1 MAITAGGIGSGLD
14 IEGLVSQLVAAEGQP
29 ALFRLDTKEA
39 RLQAD
44 LSAFG
49 TLKGAL
55 SKFQDSVTA
64 LNDLEDF
71 QARKA
76 TSSNTELFSASV
88 DTTAVAASYDIEVI
102 QLAEAEKRRSGD
114 FATDA
119 TVVGTG
125 TLDISLG
132 ADTFQL
138 TIDGTNNTLA
148 GIRDAI
154 NDDAD
159 NPGVAASIINVDD
172 GVGGTV
178 ARLILTSDTVGET
191 NTIGIVVD
199 DDDLTDADTSGLSQ
213 LATANL
219 TTIQAAQDAKIEVD
233 GQVATRSSN
242 NFSDVIAGV
251 SFNLKKAE
259 PATIE
264 TLTVELDK
272 NNVTSKVSSFVEA
285 YNSLVDIMK
294 ELSAFDAE
302 SGVAGGLQG
311 DSALRSVQSQ
321 LRQSI
326 TSSVAGLD
334 FGTLAEIGVTT
345 NDAGHLEVDSDKLD
359 DVMTADF
366 TTVSQIFASENGLA
380 NSLDVLLERYIA
392 NDGILNARTEGIQT
406 RIESISD
413 DRERLDRR
421 LTALDSRYRAQ
432 FTAMDVLVGQL
443 QALGGY
449 LTQQLANLPK
459 PNSINSN

>member
-14 IEGLVSQLVAAEGQP
+14 VEGLVSQLVAAEGQP
-29 ALFRLDTKEA
+29 ALLRLGTKEA

-44 LSAFG
+44 LSAYG
-49 TLKGAL
+49 TLKSAL
-55 SKFQDSVTA
+55 STFQDSVQA
-64 LNDLEDF
+64 LNDLESF

-76 TSSNTELFSASV
+76 TSSNVDLFSATA
-88 DTTAVAASYDIEVI
+88 DTTAVAASYDIEVL

-132 ADTFQL
+132 TDTFQL

-154 NDDAD
+154 NAASD

-178 ARLILTSDTVGET
+178 ARLVLTGDTVGAT

-199 DDDLTDADTSGLSQ
+199 DDDLSDADTSGLSQ

-219 TTIQAAQDAKIEVD
+219 TTLQAAQDAKIEVD
-233 GQVATRSSN
+233 GQAATRGSN
-242 NFSDVIAGV
+242 SFSDIITGV
-251 SFNLKKAE
+251 SFSLTKAE
-259 PATIE
+259 VGTVE
-264 TLTVELDK
+264 TLTIDLNKDS
-272 NNVTSKVSSFVEA
+272 VTAKVNSFVSN
-285 YNSLVDIMK
+285 YNSLIDTINA
-294 ELSAFDAE
+294 LSAYDADT
-302 SGVAGGLQG
+302 GAAGALLG

-321 LRQSI
+321 LRQTI
-326 TSSVAGLD
+326 TASVSGLD
-334 FGTLAEIGVTT
+334 LGTLAEIGVTT
-345 NDAGHLEVDSDKLD
+345 DENGKLTVDSTALD
-359 DVMTADF
+359 EVMTSDF
-366 TTVSQIFASENGLA
+366 TTVSQLFASDTGLA
-380 NSLDVLLERYIA
+380 NTLDTLLERYVA
-392 NDGILNARTEGIQT
+392 SDGILTARTDGLQI
-406 RIESISD
+406 SIDSITD
-413 DRERLDRR
+413 DRERLNDR
-421 LTALDSRYRAQ
+421 LAVIEARYRAQ
-432 FTAMDVLVGQL
+432 FNAMDLLVGQL

-449 LTQQLANLPK
+449 LTQQLASLPK

>member
-49 TLKGAL
+49 SLKSAL
-55 SKFQDSVTA
+55 STFQDSVAA
-64 LNDLEDF
+64 LNDLEAF

-76 TSSNTELFSASV
+76 ISSNSELFSASA
-88 DTTAVAASYDIEVI
+88 DSTAVAASYDIEVI
-102 QLAEAEKRRSGD
+102 QLAEAEKRRSGN
-114 FATDA
+114 FADDA
-119 TVVGTG
+119 EVVGTG
-125 TLDISLG
+125 TLDITLG

-154 NDDAD
+154 NDATE

-172 GVGGTV
+172 GVGGTI
-178 ARLILTSDTVGET
+178 ARLVLTSDTVGAT

-233 GQVATRSSN
+233 GQTATRSSN
-242 NFSDVIAGV
+242 GFSDVIAGV
-251 SFNLKKAE
+251 TFDLAKAE
-259 PATIE
+259 VGTVE
-264 TLTVELDK
+264 TLTVELDTGSVK
-272 NNVTSKVSSFVEA
+272 GKVNTFVAA
-285 YNSLVDIMK
+285 YNSLADTMK
-294 ELSAFDAE
+294 QLAAFDAD
-302 SGVAGGLQG
+302 SGSAGALQG
-311 DSALRSVQSQ
+311 DAALRNVQSQ
-321 LRQSI
+321 LRQAMT
-326 TSSVAGLD
+326 TSVSGLD
-334 FGTLAEIGVTT
+334 FGTLAEVGVTT
-345 NDAGHLEVDSDKLD
+345 NADGKLEVDSDKLD
-359 DVMTADF
+359 SVLSSDF
-366 TTVSQIFASENGLA
+366 TSVSQLFASENGLA
-380 NSLDVLLERYIA
+380 NSLDTLLEGYIA
-392 NDGILNARTEGIQT
+392 SDGILNARTEGLQT
-406 RIESISD
+406 SIDLIGD
-413 DRERLDRR
+413 DRLRLDKR
-421 LTALDSRYRAQ
+421 LLALEARYRTQ

-449 LTQQLANLPK
+449 LTQQLASLPK
-459 PNSINSN
+459 PNSIGSN

>member
-49 TLKGAL
+49 SLKSAL
-55 SKFQDSVTA
+55 STFQDSVAA
-64 LNDLEDF
+64 LNDLEAF

-76 TSSNTELFSASV
+76 ISSNSELFSASA
-88 DTTAVAASYDIEVI
+88 DSTAVAASYDIEVI
-102 QLAEAEKRRSGD
+102 QLAEAEKRRSGN
-114 FATDA
+114 FADDA
-119 TVVGTG
+119 EVVGTG
-125 TLDISLG
+125 TLDITLG

-154 NDDAD
+154 NDATE

-172 GVGGTV
+172 GVGGTI
-178 ARLILTSDTVGET
+178 ARLVLTSDTVGAT

-233 GQVATRSSN
+233 GQTATRSSN
-242 NFSDVIAGV
+242 GFSDVISGV
-251 SFNLKKAE
+251 TFDLAKAE
-259 PATIE
+259 VGTVE
-264 TLTVELDK
+264 TLTVELDTGSVK
-272 NNVTSKVSSFVEA
+272 GKVNTFVAA
-285 YNSLVDIMK
+285 YNSLADTMK
-294 ELSAFDAE
+294 SLAAFDAD
-302 SGVAGGLQG
+302 SGAAGALQG
-311 DSALRSVQSQ
+311 DATLRSVQSQ
-321 LRQSI
+321 IRQTLTTAVS
-326 TSSVAGLD
+326 GLD
-334 FGTLAEIGVTT
+334 TGTLTEIGVTT
-345 NDAGHLEVDSDKLD
+345 DETGHLKVDSEQLD
-359 DVMTADF
+359 SVLSSDF
-366 TTVSQIFASENGLA
+366 TSISQLFASENGLA
-380 NSLDVLLERYIA
+380 NTLDTLLDNYIGTTGSL
-392 NDGILNARTEGIQT
+392 NTRTEGLQT
-406 RIESISD
+406 RIGLMSD

-421 LTALDSRYRAQ
+421 LSALDARYRAQ

-459 PNSINSN
+459 PNSVNSN